1 MPAADGERVVGQLG
15 LGGGGCDRLGREP
28 GVRAPG
34 EEGHWGRM
42 HFCPVCGTTL
52 FWRIERAPGMIY
64 VAVGGFA
71 DADFPEPEVAV
82 YGEQAP
88 PWLRIETKTPIRQ
101 G

>member
-1 MPAADGERVVGQLG
+1 MLSANSAWPEEAVTVSGESRVFE
-15 LGGGGCDRLGREP
+15 RL
-28 GVRAPG
+28 G